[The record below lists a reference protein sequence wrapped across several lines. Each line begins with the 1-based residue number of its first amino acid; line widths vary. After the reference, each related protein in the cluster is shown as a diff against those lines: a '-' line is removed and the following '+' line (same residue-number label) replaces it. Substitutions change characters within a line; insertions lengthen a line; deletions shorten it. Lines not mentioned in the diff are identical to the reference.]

1 MDKVGYEIR
10 IRETALNKLKSLR
23 NDDKTRIFQKIEELG
38 RNPFEKN
45 NVKKLVEFDISYR
58 LRVGDYRILF
68 ERDDSIHIIDIIDI
82 RHRKES
88 YRRK

>member
-1 MDKVGYEIR
+1 MDIIKYEVS
-10 IRETALNKLKSLR
+10 IRETAIKKLKSF
-23 NDDKTRIFQKIEELG
+23 NSADKIRIFKKIEELG
-38 RNPFEKN
+38 DNPFEKKS
-45 NVKKLVEFDISYR
+45 VKKLVEFDISYS

-68 ERDDSIHIIDIIDI
+68 ERDDSLHIIDVIDI

>member
-1 MDKVGYEIR
+1 MDIKKYDIS
-10 IRETALNKLKSLR
+10 IRETALKKLKSIQHE
-23 NDDKTRIFQKIEELG
+23 DKIRIFKKIEELG
-38 RNPFEKN
+38 SSPFEMK
-45 NVKKLVEFDISYR
+45 NVKKLVEFDISFR
-58 LRVGDYRILF
+58 LRVGNYRILF